1 MFKKLQNKKA
11 EGYID
16 VAVAVLVIVFLLV
29 FSVGIFS
36 KIAVKQDL
44 SHMCSELVEVATT
57 SGRIGPEV
65 QARYEQLCE
74 EAGIRPTMTF
84 TATYFDSSSGKVQL
98 GDVIT
103 CKLTYSTELIGFGGF
118 SLPFDVE
125 VSESGLSRIY
135 WK

>member
-1 MFKKLQNKKA
+1 MLKKLQNKKA

-57 SGRIGPEV
+57 SGRVGPAV
-65 QARYEQLCE
+65 QARYGQLCE

-103 CKLTYSTELIGFGGF
+103 CKLTYSTELIGFAAF
-118 SLPFDVE
+118 YLPIDVE

>member
-44 SHMCSELVEVATT
+44 SHMCSELVEVATK

-103 CKLTYSTELIGFGGF
+103 CKLTYSTELVGFGGF

>member
-1 MFKKLQNKKA
+1 MLEKLQNKKA

-65 QARYEQLCE
+65 QARYEQLCK
-74 EAGIRPTMTF
+74 EAGIRPTISRLRCRLLHFLQISLFM
-84 TATYFDSSSGKVQL
+84 AMI
-98 GDVIT
+98 VI
-103 CKLTYSTELIGFGGF
+103 
-118 SLPFDVE
+118 
-125 VSESGLSRIY
+125 
-135 WK
+135 

>member
-1 MFKKLQNKKA
+1 MLGKLQNKRA

-44 SHMCSELVEVATT
+44 SHMCHELVEVATT

-65 QARYEQLCE
+65 QARYEQLCK

-125 VSESGLSRIY
+125 VTESGL
-135 WK
+135 

>member
-1 MFKKLQNKKA
+1 MRKALKNKRA

-16 VAVAVLVIVFLLV
+16 VAVAVLVIVFLLI

-44 SHMCSELVEVATT
+44 NHMCSELVEVATT

-65 QARYEQLCE
+65 QERYRQLCE
-74 EAGIRPTMTF
+74 EAGIEPTMTF
-84 TATYFDSSSGKVQL
+84 TATYYEASSGKVQL

-103 CKLTYSTELIGFGGF
+103 CKLTYSTKLIGFGGF
-118 SLPFDVE
+118 SLPFHV
-125 VSESGLSRIY
+125 VVTESGLSRVY

>member
-1 MFKKLQNKKA
+1 
-11 EGYID
+11 
-16 VAVAVLVIVFLLV
+16 
-29 FSVGIFS
+29 
-36 KIAVKQDL
+36 
-44 SHMCSELVEVATT
+44 MCSELVEVATT
-57 SGRIGPEV
+57 SGRVGPEV